1 MAGVARIK
9 AAVRNGLPPAWQVPA
24 KYWHARLTGTL
35 EPEMALLSRLVPS
48 GARAI
53 DVGGNYGAY
62 ALALSGIGARVEVFE
77 PHPVCLRALSGWAR
91 GRERVTV
98 HPFALS
104 DRDGEAE
111 LAIPVD
117 ADGTEHDAAG
127 SVDGSVH
134 AGPVRTH
141 RVALRRLDDFGFTDA
156 ALVKI
161 DVEGHEAAVI
171 EGALATI
178 ATARPALL
186 IEIEQR
192 HRSDPIAT
200 TFARIAGL
208 GHDGYFLMGG
218 VLLPVAQFNP
228 AIHQRADTLGRSGY
242 YNNFLFLP
250 CERDYPGLTAP

>member
-9 AAVRNGLPPAWQVPA
+9 AAVRDGLPAAWQVPA

-35 EPEMALLSRLVPS
+35 EPEMALLPRLVRP

-62 ALALSGIGARVEVFE
+62 ALALAGLGARVEVFE
-77 PHPVCLRALSGWAR
+77 PHPMCLDALRGWAR
-91 GRERVTV
+91 RRPRVTV

-104 DRDGEAE
+104 DRDGQAD
-111 LAIPVD
+111 LAIPVE

-127 SVDGSVH
+127 SI
-134 AGPVRTH
+134 AGAPPGGRVRTH
-141 RVALRRLDDFGFTDA
+141 RVALRRLDDFGFGDA

-171 EGALATI
+171 EGALTTI

-186 IEIEQR
+186 VEIEQR
-192 HRSDPIAT
+192 HRTDPIAT

-208 GHDGYFLMGG
+208 GYDGHFLVGRE
-218 VLLPVAQFNP
+218 LLPVARFDP
-228 AIHQRADTLGRSGY
+228 AVHQRSDTLGRAGY
-242 YNNFLFLP
+242 HNNFLFLP
-250 CERDYPGLTAP
+250 RERAYPGLATA